1 MDIQQEK
8 AMRRAARAEHRAKKS
23 PGYVAPTVSDPTG
36 PVDCAC
42 VIHGSGYDWIYVDR
56 LYSMLSRHIS
66 RGIRLH
72 VYTEPGRPVPPHMI
86 RHNLQEWPGVSGRK
100 QSWWYKMQ
108 LFNPAHHQGQLLY
121 MLDLLIAF
129 SPNA

>member
-23 PGYVAPTVSDPTG
+23 PGYVAPTVSDPEG
-36 PVDCAC
+36 PIDCAC

-86 RHNLQEWPGVSGRK
+86 RHDLQEWAGVSGRK

-108 LFNPAHHQGQLLY
+108 LFNPAHHQGQLL
-121 MLDLLIAF
+121 
-129 SPNA
+129 